1 VVYRRLPKARDS
13 QANRHTLVR
22 DSGSALSKMTHH
34 RSVAVQPVTS
44 MKVCLISAP
53 TANQFDSRTVGET
66 DAARI
71 MGELAPVGI
80 LSLAAVLE
88 AKGLQPEVVDL
99 NRVYYGWLQD
109 SNRGKLDFCS
119 FAGDYFAGRDF
130 DLFGFST
137 VCSSYPLTLRIA
149 GEVKRAHPKSVV
161 VLGGP
166 QASVVDVSTM
176 RAYPW
181 IDLVVRGEAEQ
192 TLPDLLDALAGRC
205 SPAAVPGITF
215 RKDSDHKE
223 IVRNPDAPLVMDL
236 DALPFPA
243 FHLFSDV
250 GFCRHFP
257 LELGRGCPFACTF
270 CSTNDFFRRRFRL
283 KSPAHIIAEMRRVR
297 QTYGISS
304 FELVHDMF
312 TVDRKRV
319 VEFCEALVESKENFT
334 WGCSARTDCIDEELI
349 ALMARAGCRGIFFGI
364 ETGSARMQKIIDKGL
379 LLNDSAERVRSCD
392 KFKIKTAVSLMAG
405 FPEETM
411 NDLRDTAAFFVDS
424 LRYDH
429 ADPQLSIL
437 SPLAD
442 TPIQRQHRDSLVL
455 NDDVADMSYR
465 GWQQEPRDHAMIAEH
480 PEIFSSF
487 YSVPLPYLEREFLK
501 ELRDFL
507 LNGMRAFRRLLLGL
521 HQDSGNVVDV
531 FQQWQEWRTRNG
543 AHFPN
548 SDRTAYYA
556 QSGFA
561 ADFLRFVRLH
571 YIPASSKAPLA
582 ITTLVEYEAALL
594 GRDHDS
600 HEADVIRPSQEQASH
615 GMDDGEELLTPD
627 SRPHLLPGINVIK
640 VPADY
645 QEIVRRLRQKGPLQD
660 IPDHPVKL
668 AIRRTPAGPA
678 EVRQLSPLSAELLDL
693 CEDGLTVQEIAGE
706 FLLRQIEVSG
716 ISADKLCLAGIEIL
730 RQQRLIA
737 LA

>member
-1 VVYRRLPKARDS
+1 
-13 QANRHTLVR
+13 
-22 DSGSALSKMTHH
+22 
-34 RSVAVQPVTS
+34 

-53 TANQFDSRTVGET
+53 TSNQFDGRVVGEL

-88 AKGLQPEVVDL
+88 ARGLQPKVVDL
-99 NRVYYGWLQD
+99 NRVYYTWLQD
-109 SNRGKLDFCS
+109 ARRNQADFCS
-119 FAGDYFAGRDF
+119 FAGDYFAVRDF

-149 GEVKRAHPKSVV
+149 AEVKRAHPESVV

-166 QASVVDVSTM
+166 QASVVDVATM
-176 RAYPW
+176 RAFPW
-181 IDLVVRGEAEQ
+181 IDLIVRGEAEQ
-192 TLPDLLDALAGRC
+192 SLPELVDALTRG
-205 SPAAVPGITF
+205 SSLAAIPGITF
-215 RKDSDHKE
+215 RRDDDGE
-223 IVRNPDAPLVMDL
+223 IVRNPDAPLILDL

-243 FHLFSDV
+243 FHLFPDV
-250 GFCRHFP
+250 RFCRHFP
-257 LELGRGCPFACTF
+257 LELGRGCPFSCTF

-283 KSPAHIIAEMRRVR
+283 KSPAQMITEMRRVK

-319 VEFCEALVESKENFT
+319 AAFCEALIESKEEFI

-364 ETGSARMQKIIDKGL
+364 ETGSRRMQKVIDKGL
-379 LLNDSAERVRSCD
+379 ELNDSAERVSSCD
-392 KFKIKTAVSLMAG
+392 KYKINTAVSLMAG

-411 NDLRDTAAFFVDS
+411 DDLRDTAAFFVDS
-424 LRYDH
+424 LRFDH

-437 SPLAD
+437 APLAG
-442 TPIQRQHRDSLVL
+442 TPISTLHKDALVL

-465 GWQQEPRDHAMIAEH
+465 GWQQAPEDHTMIAGH

-487 YSVPLPYLEREFLK
+487 YATPLPHLEREFLK

-507 LNGMRAFRRLLLGL
+507 LNGMRAFRKLLLGL

-531 FQQWQEWRTRNG
+531 FQQWQEWRARNG
-543 AHFPN
+543 VHF
-548 SDRTAYYA
+548 SGGDRTAYYS
-556 QSGFA
+556 QSGFPR
-561 ADFLRFVRLH
+561 DFVRFVQQD
-571 YIPASSKAPLA
+571 YIPSQSKAPLA
-582 ITTLVEYEAALL
+582 MTVLAEYEAALL
-594 GRDHDS
+594 AGD
-600 HEADVIRPSQEQASH
+600 QQASDGQSSDNRASDH
-615 GMDDGEELLTPD
+615 RHSDNQASADQVSANQGSANQGSANQGSANQASAKQVPAKDDELLSPE
-627 SRPHLLPGINVIK
+627 SRLRLLPGVNVIQL
-640 VPADY
+640 PADY
-645 QEIVRRLRQKGPLQD
+645 QEIVRRLRQRSPLHD
-660 IPDHPVKL
+660 LPGEPVRL
-668 AIRRTPAGPA
+668 AIRRTAAEP
-678 EVRQLSPLSAELLDL
+678 EVRQLTPLSAELLDL
-693 CEDGLTVQEIAGE
+693 CASGMTVQEMRGE
-706 FLLRQIEVSG
+706 FLLRGIELSG

>member
-1 VVYRRLPKARDS
+1 
-13 QANRHTLVR
+13 
-22 DSGSALSKMTHH
+22 
-34 RSVAVQPVTS
+34 

-53 TANQFDSRTVGET
+53 TANGFGNRAVGEM
-66 DAARI
+66 DAARM

-99 NRVYYGWLQD
+99 NRVYYSWVQD
-109 SNRGKLDFCS
+109 STRDETEFCS
-119 FAGDYFAGRDF
+119 FAGAYLASRDF
-130 DLFGFST
+130 DFFGFST

-149 GEVKRAHPKSVV
+149 SEVKRAHRKSVV

-176 RAYPW
+176 QAFPF

-192 TLPDLLDALAGRC
+192 TLPDLVDALAGH
-205 SPAAVPGITF
+205 SSLAAVPGITF
-215 RKDSDHKE
+215 RQDSE
-223 IVRNPDAPLVMDL
+223 IVRSPDGPLVLDL

-243 FHLFSDV
+243 FHLFPDV
-250 GFCRHFP
+250 RFCRHFP

-283 KSPAHIIAEMRRVR
+283 KSPAHMIAEMRRVK
-297 QTYGISS
+297 QTYGIKS

-319 VEFCEALVESKENFT
+319 VEFCEALLESKEEFY
-334 WGCSARTDCIDEELI
+334 WGSSARTDCIDEELI

-364 ETGSARMQKIIDKGL
+364 ETGSSRMQKIIDKGL
-379 LLNDSAERVRSCD
+379 ALNDSAERIRSCD

-411 NDLRDTAAFFVDS
+411 DDLRDTAAFFVDS
-424 LRYDH
+424 LRNDH

-437 SPLAD
+437 APLAD
-442 TPIQRQHRDSLVL
+442 TPIQRQHKNSLVL
-455 NDDVADMSYR
+455 DDDVADMSYR
-465 GWQQEPRDHAMIAEH
+465 GWQQEPQDHAMIAEH

-487 YSVPLPYLEREFLK
+487 YSVPMPFLEREFVK

-507 LNGMRAFRRLLLGL
+507 LSGMRAFRRLLLGL

-531 FQQWQEWRTRNG
+531 FQQWREWRTKNG
-543 AHFPN
+543 VHFSN
-548 SDRTAYYA
+548 GDRTAYYA
-556 QSGFA
+556 QDGFP
-561 ADFLRFVRLH
+561 ADFLRFVRLY
-571 YIPASSKAPLA
+571 YIPAASKAPLA

-594 GRDHDS
+594 GRDHESD
-600 HEADVIRPSQEQASH
+600 HESNDIRHNQEQVF
-615 GMDDGEELLTPD
+615 DDMEELLSPD
-627 SRPHLLPGINVIK
+627 SRPQLLPGVSVIK
-640 VPADY
+640 LPADY
-645 QEIVRRLRQKGPLQD
+645 QEIVRRLRQRSPLND
-660 IPDHPVKL
+660 IPDQPVKL
-668 AIRRTPAGPA
+668 VIRRTPPGPA
-678 EVRQLSPLSAELLDL
+678 EVRQLSPLSAELLGL
-693 CEDGLTVQEIAGE
+693 CEGSLTVKEIAAE
-706 FLLRQIEVSG
+706 FLQRKIEVPG
-716 ISADKLCLAGIEIL
+716 VPADKACLAGIEIL

-737 LA
+737 LS

>member
-1 VVYRRLPKARDS
+1 
-13 QANRHTLVR
+13 
-22 DSGSALSKMTHH
+22 
-34 RSVAVQPVTS
+34 

-53 TANQFDSRTVGET
+53 TANQFDNRAVGEM

-99 NRVYYGWLQD
+99 NRVYYDWQKWNRSQ
-109 SNRGKLDFCS
+109 SNVEADFCS
-119 FAGDYFAGRDF
+119 FAGAYFAGRDF
-130 DLFGFST
+130 DFFGFST

-149 GEVKRAHPKSVV
+149 AEVKRVHRKSVV

-176 RAYPW
+176 RAFPF

-192 TLPDLLDALAGRC
+192 TLPSLVDALAGQ
-205 SPAAVPGITF
+205 SPLATVPGITF
-215 RKDSDHKE
+215 RRNEDGE
-223 IVRNPDAPLVMDL
+223 VVRSLDAPLVLDL

-243 FHLFSDV
+243 FHLFPDV
-250 GFCRHFP
+250 RFCRHFP

-283 KSPAHIIAEMRRVR
+283 KSPAHMIAEMRRVK
-297 QTYGISS
+297 QTYGINS

-319 VEFCEALVESKENFT
+319 VEFCEALLESKEEFT

-364 ETGSARMQKIIDKGL
+364 ETGSKRMQKIIDKGL
-379 LLNDSAERVRSCD
+379 ELNDSAERVRSCD

-405 FPEETM
+405 FHDETM

-437 SPLAD
+437 SPLAG
-442 TPIQRQHRDSLVL
+442 TPIQTQHMDSLVL

-465 GWQQEPRDHAMIAEH
+465 GWQQEPQDHAMIAEH

-487 YSVPLPYLEREFLK
+487 YSVPMPYLEREFLK

-507 LNGMRAFRRLLLGL
+507 LSGMRAFRRLLLGL

-531 FQQWQEWRTRNG
+531 FQQWQEWRKKNG
-543 AHFPN
+543 THFSN
-548 SDRTAYYA
+548 DDRTAYYA
-556 QSGFA
+556 QSDFP
-561 ADFLRFVRLH
+561 ADFFQFVRLH
-571 YIPASSKAPLA
+571 YIPAASKAPLA
-582 ITTLVEYEAALL
+582 MTALVEYEAALL
-594 GRDHDS
+594 ARDHESD
-600 HEADVIRPSQEQASH
+600 HESSDIRHNPQQVS
-615 GMDDGEELLTPD
+615 DDQVFDDKDELLSPH
-627 SRPHLLPGINVIK
+627 SRPQLLPGVHVISL
-640 VPADY
+640 PADY
-645 QEIVRRLRQKGPLQD
+645 QEIVRRLRQGSPLRD
-660 IPDHPVKL
+660 IADQPVKL
-668 AIRRTPAGPA
+668 VIRRTSPGQA
-678 EVRQLSPLSAELLDL
+678 EVRQLSALSAELLGL
-693 CEDGLTVQEIAGE
+693 CEGSLTVKEIAAE
-706 FLLRQIEVSG
+706 FLQRKIEVPG
-716 ISADKLCLAGIEIL
+716 VPPDKACLAGIEIL

-737 LA
+737 LS